1 MLDFFQIVK
10 GELYRVNENGL
21 KQLDQFEG
29 HPDFYVRKEIEV
41 KEERGRDLYEFYKEL
56 LKRFNTK
63 ENFI

>member
-41 KEERGRDLYEFYKEL
+41 KEERGRDLYEIYKEL